1 MQKVPYASEQMP
13 YSRVYL
19 VLVNA
24 QEGIV
29 DQVSGYLHDILYF
42 FKDGFREGF
51 AHVNGA
57 LGLLIA
63 LFGAYQLSEWR
74 RIWAV
79 ALGATLAHLVAV
91 VVLPVLVNEG
101 SFRLPPDLLELSYWK
116 TAAALF
122 LGYLIAIAVFF
133 ALKTQFLTRGG
144 ASHAAH

>member
-1 MQKVPYASEQMP
+1 MEH
-13 YSRVYL
+13 
-19 VLVNA
+19 
-24 QEGIV
+24 
-29 DQVSGYLHDILYF
+29 VSGYLHDILYF
-42 FKDGFREGF
+42 FKDGIREGF

-63 LFGAYQLSEWR
+63 LYGAYQLSEWK

-101 SFRLPPDLLELSYWK
+101 SFRLPSDLLEVSYWK

-122 LGYLIAIAVFF
+122 LGYLVAIAVFF
-133 ALKTQFLTRGG
+133 ALKNQFLSKG
-144 ASHAAH
+144 ASHAEHH

>member
-1 MQKVPYASEQMP
+1 ME
-13 YSRVYL
+13 
-19 VLVNA
+19 N
-24 QEGIV
+24 
-29 DQVSGYLHDILYF
+29 VSVYLHDILYF

-63 LFGAYQLSEWR
+63 LYAAYQLTEWR

-79 ALGATLAHLVAV
+79 ALGATLAHLIAV

-133 ALKTQFLTRGG
+133 ALKVNFLSRG
-144 ASHAAH
+144 ASSAAHH

>member
-1 MQKVPYASEQMP
+1 ME
-13 YSRVYL
+13 
-19 VLVNA
+19 N
-24 QEGIV
+24 
-29 DQVSGYLHDILYF
+29 VSGYLHDILYF

-63 LFGAYQLSEWR
+63 LYAAYQLSAWR

-79 ALGATLAHLVAV
+79 ALGATLAHLIAV
-91 VVLPVLVNEG
+91 IILPVLVNEG

-122 LGYLIAIAVFF
+122 LGYLVAIAVFF
-133 ALKTQFLTRGG
+133 ALKTQFLAKGG
-144 ASHAAH
+144 ASAAHH

>member
-1 MQKVPYASEQMP
+1 ME
-13 YSRVYL
+13 
-19 VLVNA
+19 
-24 QEGIV
+24 
-29 DQVSGYLHDILYF
+29 QVSPYLHDIIYF

-63 LFGAYQLSEWR
+63 LYAAYQLTEWR

-79 ALGATLAHLVAV
+79 ALGATLAHLIAV
-91 VVLPVLVNEG
+91 VLLPVLVNEG
-101 SFRLPPDLLELSYWK
+101 SFKLPPDLLEVSYWK

-133 ALKTQFLTRGG
+133 ALKTQFLSKGS
-144 ASHAAH
+144 ASAAHH

>member
-1 MQKVPYASEQMP
+1 ME
-13 YSRVYL
+13 
-19 VLVNA
+19 N
-24 QEGIV
+24 
-29 DQVSGYLHDILYF
+29 VSVYLHDILYF

-63 LFGAYQLSEWR
+63 LYAAYQLAEWR

-79 ALGATLAHLVAV
+79 ALGATIAHLVAV

-133 ALKTQFLTRGG
+133 AIKSNFLAKGG
-144 ASHAAH
+144 ASHAHH

>member
-1 MQKVPYASEQMP
+1 ME
-13 YSRVYL
+13 
-19 VLVNA
+19 N
-24 QEGIV
+24 
-29 DQVSGYLHDILYF
+29 VSVYLHDILYF

-63 LFGAYQLSEWR
+63 LYAAYQLSAWK

-91 VVLPVLVNEG
+91 VLLPVLVNEG
-101 SFRLPPDLLELSYWK
+101 SFKLPPDLLEVSYWK

-122 LGYLIAIAVFF
+122 LGYLVAIAVFF
-133 ALKTQFLTRGG
+133 AIKTQFLAKGG
-144 ASHAAH
+144 TSPAH

>member
-1 MQKVPYASEQMP
+1 ME
-13 YSRVYL
+13 
-19 VLVNA
+19 N
-24 QEGIV
+24 
-29 DQVSGYLHDILYF
+29 VSVYLHDILYF

-63 LFGAYQLSEWR
+63 LYAAYQLSEWK

-91 VVLPVLVNEG
+91 IILPVLVNEG

-116 TAAALF
+116 TAAALY

-133 ALKTQFLTRGG
+133 ALKTSFLAKGG
-144 ASHAAH
+144 ASAAHH

>member
-1 MQKVPYASEQMP
+1 ME
-13 YSRVYL
+13 
-19 VLVNA
+19 N
-24 QEGIV
+24 
-29 DQVSGYLHDILYF
+29 VSVYLHDIIYF
-42 FKDGFREGF
+42 FKDGIREGF

-63 LFGAYQLSEWR
+63 LYAAYQLSEWK

-79 ALGATLAHLVAV
+79 ALAATLAHLVAV
-91 VVLPVLVNEG
+91 IILPVLVNEG

-133 ALKTQFLTRGG
+133 ALKSSFLTKGG
-144 ASHAAH
+144 ASAAHH